1 MIGNKILTKEGIGM
15 KNLSFAIIGLLLFGC
30 STAEKTADIP
40 VPASRSAPVAEAVP
54 VPPPAPKKDFTSAD
68 MRRTVNTAVYNML
81 KSGTL
86 DNPAGEKYVVV
97 IGRVVN
103 TTAKDDFDTAQTVQD
118 LKRALA
124 ASRKVRVITAQNK
137 TVEPQFFVAGRI
149 THRTAHLAGRKKRQE
164 YYLHLYVTEAKTG
177 STLWDAPFPVV
188 HREIKGK
195 TSK

>member
-1 MIGNKILTKEGIGM
+1 M
-15 KNLSFAIIGLLLFGC
+15 KKLSIAALSAILFGC
-30 STAEKTADIP
+30 TSAQSTPP
-40 VPASRSAPVAEAVP
+40 VVEPPPAPVVAV
-54 VPPPAPKKDFTSAD
+54 PPAPKKDFTSAD